1 MQRNVL
7 LAGCA
12 AVVVIAGAMALR
24 SVTRHEAGK
33 VLDHGLEQLLANMPP
48 GYTVRHGATDYNPLT
63 GSATVHDLAVTR
75 QDGTAWTAASLTV
88 AGADSR
94 ALQDV
99 FDPRAYPDGRPAWTD
114 RRLLIA
120 DVSATN
126 VHANVPGPA
135 PLEISAD
142 RLTWHRLSGHP
153 FAVPPTPEN
162 RGTPQFRADVALIL
176 ALDSETA
183 SAVTLTTGG
192 AAPAKLAIGSVDIG
206 NYDAGKLGSAAL
218 KTIAFDGQGK
228 ANGAPVHLTI
238 EGMDIKNTDSRSMLE
253 AVKRDGHPAAAPFTG
268 FTYSAA
274 DLTGLAVQV
283 PAGPAI
289 SLRDVHAE
297 QGPPDPSGTR
307 TGEGALHGLT
317 LALGETALPPTAAPE
332 LAAFGMSAITMDL
345 DASGHSSAAART
357 ADVVEDLK
365 LHDLGTLHLQGSF
378 SGYDTAATPGSAP
391 MARLMATTIEKATIV
406 WEDASLTDRLFKVAA
421 VQMHSTPDMV
431 RAQLAMPIVALGV
444 MLPDQP
450 DAADQVTGFLNHPG
464 KLTITINPPQ
474 PVTIA
479 QVSQAPATQR
489 AHLLGVHI
497 TAN

>member
-12 AVVVIAGAMALR
+12 VVVVIAGALALR
-24 SVTRHEAGK
+24 SITRHEAGA
-33 VLDHGLEQLLANMPP
+33 VLDHGVDQLLANLPP

-75 QDGTAWTAASLTV
+75 QDGAAWTAGSLTV
-88 AGADSR
+88 SGADAR

-99 FDPRAYPDGRPAWTD
+99 FDPNAYPNGRPAWTD

-120 DVSATN
+120 DIDATN
-126 VHANVPGPA
+126 VHANIPGPRPTELA
-135 PLEISAD
+135 AD

-162 RGTPQFRADVALIL
+162 RATKQFGADAALAF

-183 SAVTLTTGG
+183 RGLVLTSGG
-192 AAPAKLAIGSVDIG
+192 IAPAKLTIGSAEITD
-206 NYDAGKLGSAAL
+206 YDAGKLAVAAL
-218 KTIAFDGQGK
+218 KSIAIDGQAK
-228 ANGAPVHLTI
+228 AGGAPVHLTI
-238 EGMDIKNTDSRSMLE
+238 DGVDVKNSDARGLLRAIQRDGRTDS
-253 AVKRDGHPAAAPFTG
+253 AALASFSYG
-268 FTYSAA
+268 AA
-274 DLTGLAVQV
+274 DLTGLAIQV

-289 SLRDVHAE
+289 SLRDIHAE
-297 QGPPDPSGTR
+297 QSAADSSGAR
-307 TGEGALHGLT
+307 KGVGALHGLT
-317 LALGETALPPTAAPE
+317 LALGETAVPPAAAPG
-332 LAAFGMSAITMDL
+332 LAAFGMTTLTL
-345 DASGHSSAAART
+345 DVDATSHGSTSQHT
-357 ADVVEDLK
+357 ADLAEDVK
-365 LHDLGTLHLQGSF
+365 LHDLGVLHLTGSF
-378 SGYDTAATPGSAP
+378 SGYDASAAVQGAP
-391 MARLMATTIEKATIV
+391 MAPFLATTIERASIV

-421 VQMHSTPDMV
+421 VQMHATPEVV

-450 DAADQVTGFLNHPG
+450 DAADQVTAFLNHPG

-474 PVTIA
+474 PVTVA
-479 QVSQAPATQR
+479 QVAQAPATQR